1 MLLSFI
7 KRKGATKK
15 SYVCGDYRRISGI
28 IIYTYRF
35 ILNCINYNSNGIME
49 DDTVV
54 R

>member
-15 SYVCGDYRRISGI
+15 SYACGDYQRII
-28 IIYTYRF
+28 VCTYRF
-35 ILNCINYNSNGIME
+35 ILNYNSNGVME
-49 DDTVV
+49 DDTVL

>member
-15 SYVCGDYRRISGI
+15 SYACGDYRRINGI
-28 IIYTYRF
+28 IVYTYRF
-35 ILNCINYNSNGIME
+35 ILNYNSNGVIE